1 MEMKKVKDQ
10 VVEEINYLVD
20 EGEHQ
25 FEFEA
30 PENLVEYVVTLDG
43 TLLKHFKSAD
53 EALEFLD
60 NFNGFVD
67 VEEWEIK
74 SAFTER
80 YPKEEYPH
88 MYKLEIEFPVCIVNL
103 DSSALEARDKSLLD
117 ELLTDEQLSDI
128 LGYTVERFT
137 DEQILSL
144 CQNGKTVVDT
154 IAGRGM
160 PFINGSFGCYV
171 IKEVTYRLKG
181 HINALEIRAVRDVAV
196 VRTCA
201 EAQEMVKS
209 VSPYQI
215 YVYDHR
221 VIKSETS
228 FCLDCKYF
236 EEGALGKPSRCILD
250 ITTAMDVGY
259 DTKLAESYA
268 KRRPTDTCPRFKRA
282 TQEA

>member
-1 MEMKKVKDQ
+1 MEMKNVKDQ
-10 VVEEINYLVD
+10 VVEEIRYLVD

-144 CQNGKTVVDT
+144 CQNGKTVLNPIGNT
-154 IAGRGM
+154 
-160 PFINGSFGCYV
+160 FECYV
-171 IKEVTYRLKG
+171 IKDVTFNLEG
-181 HINALEIRAVRDVAV
+181 NINALEIIAITDIAVVSTSKEARDCIQGAVSGLCHSLVYAKREIKKGVCCCSDCIHFKNICPVTTCRCELDVAI
-196 VRTCA
+196 A
-201 EAQEMVKS
+201 KS
-209 VSPYQI
+209 I
-215 YVYDHR
+215 G
-221 VIKSETS
+221 
-228 FCLDCKYF
+228 YF
-236 EEGALGKPSRCILD
+236 DRE
-250 ITTAMDVGY
+250 
-259 DTKLAESYA
+259 AESYA